1 MTAANSTANGTAL
14 TLQAKV
20 TCPHCWHVFVPEDSC
35 WVSEHPDLV
44 GDSKLGFEHAKRF
57 LPSRFAVNGDAID
70 EEGQRCTRMACPN
83 CHLEVPR
90 PLYQSKNVFFS
101 ILGAPACGK
110 SYFLASLTW
119 NLRQTMPTRFQI
131 SMADADASS
140 NARLHQYEEI
150 QFLSGDPDKPVA
162 LEKTE
167 EQGDMYNVVD
177 MGDHSVTLPSPFM
190 FTLQPTRKH
199 PSFKNSK
206 AVSKVMSLY
215 DNAGESFLPGA
226 DKSTSPVTRHLGF
239 SKAIFFCFDPTQDPR
254 FRKACAGKTD
264 DPQMVPRQHR
274 LERENNVRQD
284 TILVEATQRVRRHAG
299 LRDDELHKQPLIVV
313 VTKWDSWAE
322 LLPDVDRA
330 EPYKKV
336 AGSPIEAL
344 DVDRIVD
351 ASRQLETLLEKICP
365 EIVATA
371 MNFAEEVFYIPVSAT
386 GHAPEVDP
394 ETGAL
399 GIRPRDISPWWVE
412 VPLLLGF
419 HRSTQGLVGGFYS
432 KKAKQ
437 AEANE

>member
-1 MTAANSTANGTAL
+1 
-14 TLQAKV
+14 
-20 TCPHCWHVFVPEDSC
+20 
-35 WVSEHPDLV
+35 
-44 GDSKLGFEHAKRF
+44 
-57 LPSRFAVNGDAID
+57 
-70 EEGQRCTRMACPN
+70 
-83 CHLEVPR
+83 
-90 PLYQSKNVFFS
+90 
-101 ILGAPACGK
+101 
-110 SYFLASLTW
+110 
-119 NLRQTMPTRFQI
+119 MPTRFQI

-254 FRKACAGKTD
+254 FRKACSGKTD

-322 LLPDVDRA
+322 LLPGVDRA

-351 ASRQLETLLEKICP
+351 ASRHCLLYTSP
-365 EIVATA
+365 
-371 MNFAEEVFYIPVSAT
+371 S
-386 GHAPEVDP
+386 
-394 ETGAL
+394 
-399 GIRPRDISPWWVE
+399 PRD
-412 VPLLLGF
+412 L
-419 HRSTQGLVGGFYS
+419 STS
-432 KKAKQ
+432 RMPSSA
-437 AEANE
+437 